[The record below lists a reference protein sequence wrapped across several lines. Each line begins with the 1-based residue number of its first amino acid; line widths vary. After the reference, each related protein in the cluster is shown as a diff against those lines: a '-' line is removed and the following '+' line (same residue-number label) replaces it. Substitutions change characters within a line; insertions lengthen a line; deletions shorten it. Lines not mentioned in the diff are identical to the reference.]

1 MVASIVIP
9 AKAGI
14 QREQKGHNVNGK
26 RIIAVMG
33 AWPIFG
39 AVAIAVGLL
48 LALDRVAGAE
58 PPQVEEQGTRRVE
71 PQGRATLILPT
82 LGGKQFW
89 SDELVFHQWR
99 IQKNVITNH
108 YRLLDD
114 KNVRRSWGSFDEC
127 RAKLDALKRELDM
140 PPMKKQVV
148 IVLHG
153 LVRSRTS
160 MDKLADY
167 LNEHS
172 EMEAVSVSYAS
183 TRGDVADHAASLA
196 SVVANLDGVERIHF
210 VGHSLG
216 NIVIR
221 YYLGEHAGDKADKR
235 IGRIVMLAPPNQ
247 GAVLAERFGD
257 NALFELISGSSGK
270 QIADWEELEP
280 KLAVPQGEFGIVAG
294 SAVPDAGGNPLIE
307 GDDDLVLAVEETK
320 LAGAADFRVAQVEH
334 TFIMNDDNV
343 RKWVQSFLENGYFV
357 SAEERKPIEA
367 AAE

>member
-1 MVASIVIP
+1 MNANRNILLPSVRTTVSVVAFVLGVFL
-9 AKAGI
+9 A
-14 QREQKGHNVNGK
+14 
-26 RIIAVMG
+26 
-33 AWPIFG
+33 FG
-39 AVAIAVGLL
+39 QFARA
-48 LALDRVAGAE
+48 D
-58 PPQVEEQGTRRVE
+58 PPQVEDQEKPQAE
-71 PQGRATLILPT
+71 PQGRVTLVLPT

-99 IQKNVITNH
+99 IQRNVITNH

-114 KNVRRSWGSFDEC
+114 KNVRRTWGTFDQC
-127 RAKLDALKRELDM
+127 RAKLDALKRELDL

-160 MDKLADY
+160 MDKLAEF
-167 LNEHS
+167 LNDNS
-172 EMEAVSVSYAS
+172 DLEAVSVSYAS
-183 TRGDVADHAASLA
+183 TRGDVAEHAAALA
-196 SVVANLDGVERIHF
+196 RVVENLDGVERIHF
-210 VGHSLG
+210 VAHSLG

-235 IGRIVMLAPPNQ
+235 IGRIVMLAPPNH
-247 GAVLAERFGD
+247 GAQLAERFGD

-270 QIADWEELEP
+270 QIVDWDKLEP
-280 KLAVPQGEFGIVAG
+280 KLAVPTGEFGIIAG

-307 GDDDLVLAVEETK
+307 GEDDLVLAVEETK
-320 LAGAADFRVAQVEH
+320 LAGASDFRVAQVEH
-334 TFIMNDDNV
+334 TFIMNNDDV

-357 SAEERKPIEA
+357 SAEERQPIEA